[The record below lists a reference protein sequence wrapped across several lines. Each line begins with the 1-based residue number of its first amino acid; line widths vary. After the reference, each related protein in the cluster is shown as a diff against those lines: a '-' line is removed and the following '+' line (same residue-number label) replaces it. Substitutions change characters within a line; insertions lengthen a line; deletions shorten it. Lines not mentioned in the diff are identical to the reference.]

1 MKKFLIGL
9 VVLFVL
15 AVGLPI
21 VANAQSCKVQQRNVS
36 RNYYN
41 NDGYYNRN
49 NRSYNRNRGSRVGNF
64 VRNRNVRNI
73 ALATGGGALAGGL
86 IGGNRK
92 GILKGAI
99 VGAGA
104 GALYTYVLKPQKRG
118 YR

>member
-1 MKKFLIGL
+1 MKKFLIGF

-21 VANAQSCKVQQRNVS
+21 VANAQQCNVRQRNVS
-36 RNYYN
+36 RSYYN
-41 NDGYYNRN
+41 NANYNRQ
-49 NRSYNRNRGSRVGNF
+49 NRNYYVQQRRGNRVANF
-64 VRNRNVRNI
+64 FRNRNVRNI

-104 GALYTYVLKPQKRG
+104 GALYTYVLKPKRS